1 MIDERAARAAAERA
15 ARESYGKLLAYLAR
29 RCGSVDAAEEALA
42 DAFAAALERWPV
54 DGVPAAPEAWL
65 LVAARHRFF
74 DRVRHDRRAVGLHE
88 RLVDA
93 AHEAQAAYESAAAG
107 DDERIGLLFAC
118 AHPAIARGMR
128 APLMLQ
134 AVLGLDAAR
143 IAAAFLVAPATMG
156 QRLVR
161 AKQKI
166 AAARIPFAIPAADA
180 FADRL
185 DAVLDAIYAVFAH
198 GWDDPATTDPRTRG
212 LVTEALWLGGILAA
226 TFTREPEVLG
236 LLALMMYANARTA
249 ARRAA
254 NGAYV
259 PLDEQDMGL
268 WHHAAIDD
276 AERVLARAATLG
288 STGRFQLEAAIQS
301 AHLERRFGRAPNWR
315 AIVALYDELLRRTA
329 SPVVA
334 LNRAVAIGRLHG
346 AQAGLAAIA
355 SLAYDPRMRSYQPYW
370 ATIADLSARAELRD
384 AADAAYASAIG
395 LAIDPSVRA
404 YLTDKRAAVR
414 REAAAALEGAQT

>member
-29 RCGSVDAAEEALA
+29 RCGSVDAAQEALA

-74 DRVRHDRRAVGLHE
+74 DRVRRERRAGGLHE
-88 RLVDA
+88 RLVVA
-93 AHEAQAAYESAAAG
+93 AQQAQAAYESDAVDG
-107 DDERIGLLFAC
+107 DERIGLLFAC

-134 AVLGLDAAR
+134 AVLGFDAAR
-143 IAAAFLVAPATMG
+143 IGAAFLVAPATMG

-166 AAARIPFAIPAADA
+166 ALARIPFAIPGPDE
-180 FADRL
+180 FPDRL
-185 DAVLDAIYAVFAH
+185 DAVLDAIYAVFAQ

-212 LVTEALWLGGILAA
+212 LVAEAMWLGGILAA

-236 LLALMMYANARTA
+236 LLALMMYANARTG

-254 NGAYV
+254 DGAYV
-259 PLDEQDMGL
+259 PLDEQDVGR
-268 WHHAAIDD
+268 WDHAAIDD
-276 AERVLARAATLG
+276 AERVLARAAALG
-288 STGRFQLEAAIQS
+288 SAGRFQLEAAIQS
-301 AHLERRFGRAPNWR
+301 AHLERRFGRAPNWP

-334 LNRAVAIGRLHG
+334 LNRAVAIGRVHG
-346 AQAGLAAIA
+346 PRAGLDAIA
-355 SLAYDPRMRSYQPYW
+355 SLAHDERLRSYQPYW
-370 ATIADLSARAELRD
+370 ATVADLSARAGLLA

-404 YLTDKRAAVR
+404 YLADKRASPFAK
-414 REAAAALEGAQT
+414 AAAATEGAHT